1 MIPLFV
7 VLLALN
13 LGLASKAQVNL
24 HETSHFLFATVGDS
38 ITLTCDYEDK
48 NKMLGAMQYWY
59 KESLGTKPTRIS
71 SFSKYYQTKSLHGEF
86 NQSHRFTLD
95 ADHENNNLN
104 IKHVQMSDSA
114 VYLCITCFLHNVD
127 IIESV
132 TLIVKS
138 LSPTAEVRQSPH
150 EDTEPGHSVT
160 LNCNVTT
167 ESCEGEHGVHWFKQ
181 SEESAAGVLYSHGG
195 SSDQCES
202 NTDSPTKSCVYKLP
216 IHNVS
221 SEQTGTY
228 YCAVAACGQVL
239 FGNGTRICL
248 KNDSD
253 NMVYFLSGV
262 SVFSIS
268 LVILLTFCLYT
279 QSKTDTCMRN
289 STTKTKDFP
298 KFLQYRAT
306 EQVNRRSGQTPDTWS
321 ECIYFSVEK

>member
-1 MIPLFV
+1 MFSSPV
-7 VLLALN
+7 
-13 LGLASKAQVNL
+13 SSQVNL

-38 ITLTCDYEDK
+38 ITLTCYYEDK
-48 NKMLGAMQYWY
+48 NKVLGAMQYWY

-160 LNCNVTT
+160 LNCNVQT
-167 ESCEGEHGVHWFKQ
+167 ESCEGEHRVHWFKQ
-181 SEESAAGVLYSHGG
+181 SEESAAGLLYIKGS

-239 FGNGTRICL
+239 FGNGTRITIKCEE
-248 KNDSD
+248 DPRI
-253 NMVYFLSGV
+253 YILSGAL
-262 SVFSIS
+262 VFSS
-268 LVILLTFCLYT
+268 LLVLLLALAVCIMKRKLNWLCRTSSNTNAGEQEVNSLHYAALSVHPSSRRQRVT
-279 QSKTDTCMRN
+279 AQTDCVY
-289 STTKTKDFP
+289 S
-298 KFLQYRAT
+298 
-306 EQVNRRSGQTPDTWS
+306 
-321 ECIYFSVEK
+321 SVHPHD